1 MRISSMLKKADQAW
15 EVQKEVTKMTKDKVI
30 NSILGT
36 VEKEIKVMLKKN
48 MPPADIKKKLSKVLD
63 FIPAAAIGQLVD
75 QMVKAKK

>member
-1 MRISSMLKKADQAW
+1 MRVSSMLKKADQAW

-36 VEKEIKVMLKKN
+36 VEKEIKKMVKQN
-48 MPPADIKKKLSKVLD
+48 VPPADIKKKLSKVLD

-75 QMVKAKK
+75 QMVKVKK